1 MATNKQTPRVTA
13 SQVVELQSFCLIAG
27 GSSVKAVVEYALTYL
42 VAATF
47 GLLIG

>member
-1 MATNKQTPRVTA
+1 MATDEQAPRVTA
-13 SQVVELQSFCLIAG
+13 CKVVELQSFCLITG
-27 GSSVKAVVEYALTYL
+27 CPSVKAVVEYALTYL